1 VSFGVCRLGRVVD
14 KDFGSLHV
22 CLLFSVQFSTR
33 TSAWTLVHENSTRYR
48 VRQSTVRELVREW
61 GVTSFPSNTDLALL
75 AQSILFGLIARIAV
89 GIGGAVTQKPRNP
102 NTQRHRD
109 TETQRHRDTE
119 TQRHRDTETQRR
131 NNPATQQPS
140 VPGKR
145 NPEINVQF
153 FLKPTPVQC
162 RCRRNPSPRVKVAR
176 GKTRSQPRRR

>member
-109 TETQRHRDTE
+109 TETQRPNDAT
-119 TQRHRDTETQRR
+119 TQRR
-131 NNPATQQPS
+131 NNPVSQENETRRSMFNSFSSQRRCNADA
-140 VPGKR
+140 G
-145 NPEINVQF
+145 EIHLHV
-153 FLKPTPVQC
+153 
-162 RCRRNPSPRVKVAR
+162 
-176 GKTRSQPRRR
+176 

>member
-1 VSFGVCRLGRVVD
+1 MSFGVCRLGRVVD

-109 TETQRHRDTE
+109 TETQR
-119 TQRHRDTETQRR
+119 R